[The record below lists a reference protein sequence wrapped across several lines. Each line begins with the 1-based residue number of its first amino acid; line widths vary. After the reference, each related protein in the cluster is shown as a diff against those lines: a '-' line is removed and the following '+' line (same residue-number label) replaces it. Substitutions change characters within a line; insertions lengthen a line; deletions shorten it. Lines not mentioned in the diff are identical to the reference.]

1 MSTAPRPAVADPASS
16 SDRPVQELETSPTA
30 EGAPSAPAA
39 DSTASPAL
47 FPELLAWQRFLR
59 ADWLLNSLTQNFMEP
74 LVQFERLPA
83 RLAEVER
90 DLAEGRIP
98 ADRLHL
104 VEEELRTAQ
113 LWFADVAA
121 ALEDT
126 DRTIQRLLTVVWERR
141 KAARGIGGGGGGPR
155 GAG

>member
-1 MSTAPRPAVADPASS
+1 MSTTPRPAEPDPACLPERAAEEPAA
-16 SDRPVQELETSPTA
+16 RPAAGRTPATGSP
-30 EGAPSAPAA
+30 APSA
-39 DSTASPAL
+39 
-47 FPELLAWQRFLR
+47 ELLAWQRFLR
-59 ADWLLNSLTQNFMEP
+59 ANWLLNSLTQNFMEP
-74 LVQFERLPA
+74 LVQFEALPA

-98 ADRLHL
+98 AERLHL

-126 DRTIQRLLTVVWERR
+126 DRTIQRLLTAVWERR
-141 KAARGIGGGGGGPR
+141 KAARGIGGRGGGG
-155 GAG
+155 